1 MNRKRPED
9 LRSHRWLGVNDLR
22 SFGHRSR
29 LRQFGYDAADWAGR
43 PVIGIINTWSEINAC
58 HAHLRARAE
67 DVKRG
72 VLQAGG
78 FPIELP
84 AMSLAEPFV
93 KPSTMLYRNFLAM
106 EAEELLRSHPLD
118 GAVLLGGCDKT
129 TPGLIMGAIS
139 MGIPA
144 IYVPAG
150 PMLRGNWRGE
160 YLGSGSDVWKYW
172 TEKRAG
178 RINPA
183 GGPVGSRHRQQLNG
197 EFIAALLRDFRHGGP
212 KAIER
217 VRRTQPAAYLKIL
230 ALLCPR
236 EHKVEQSNVIK
247 SLSDQELEAMI
258 EYLKT
263 SLEAQAG
270 APAKMIEGT
279 IEPISVE
286 VERGPLLDSPKPK
299 NRVML
304 EADTAVGPR
313 ERIPRKMRPPA
324 GE

>member
-1 MNRKRPED
+1 MPFEPG
-9 LRSHRWLGVNDLR
+9 RSG
-22 SFGHRSR
+22 
-29 LRQFGYDAADWAGR
+29 
-43 PVIGIINTWSEINAC
+43 
-58 HAHLRARAE
+58 
-67 DVKRG
+67 
-72 VLQAGG
+72 
-78 FPIELP
+78 
-84 AMSLAEPFV
+84 
-93 KPSTMLYRNFLAM
+93 
-106 EAEELLRSHPLD
+106 
-118 GAVLLGGCDKT
+118 
-129 TPGLIMGAIS
+129 
-139 MGIPA
+139 
-144 IYVPAG
+144 
-150 PMLRGNWRGE
+150 
-160 YLGSGSDVWKYW
+160 
-172 TEKRAG
+172 
-178 RINPA
+178 NPA

-236 EHKVEQSNVIK
+236 EHKVENSNVIK

-286 VERGPLLDSPKPK
+286 VQRGPLLDSPKPK